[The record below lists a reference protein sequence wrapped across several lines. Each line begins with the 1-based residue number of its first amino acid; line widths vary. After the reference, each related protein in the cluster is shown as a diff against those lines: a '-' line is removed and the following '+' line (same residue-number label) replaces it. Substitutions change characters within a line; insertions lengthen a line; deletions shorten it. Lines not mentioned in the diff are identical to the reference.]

1 MSMLPPARRRIFG
14 AALRRARTQSGY
26 SLDRAAAVLACHRS
40 KISRMETGQRG
51 IRPAELRDLL
61 DAYRTDA
68 PHRDTLLT
76 LAEHLHDAR
85 WWRIYRYDA
94 DAYQDLLWLAAPGA
108 ALWVYEAQFIPGLLQ
123 TEDYTRGIAAA
134 ALATA
139 GHEAREQF
147 VQKRLARQQVFIT
160 GAEAAGLSA
169 IVGEAALQQIVTSRA
184 VMRGQLGHLTEVSD
198 SQRNVTVQVLPL
210 TSGTHAASSG
220 PFTVISFPGPPTVP
234 VIGLAGQTVGVY
246 LDDKEDVERYALI
259 FQQLRAAALP
269 PAESA
274 RMIKS
279 VAKSM

>member
-1 MSMLPPARRRIFG
+1 MSMLPPARHRIFG
-14 AALRRARTQSGY
+14 AALRRTRTQSGY
-26 SLDRAAAVLACHRS
+26 SLDGAAAVLACHRS

-123 TEDYTRGIAAA
+123 TQDYARGIAAA

-139 GHEAREQF
+139 GDEAREQF
-147 VQKRLARQQVFIT
+147 VQSRLACQQVLIH
-160 GAEAAGLSA
+160 GDEAAWFAAILS
-169 IVGEAALQQIVTSRA
+169 EAALRQVVGGRA
-184 VMRGQLGHLTEVSD
+184 VMRDQLGRLIEVSENR
-198 SQRNVTVQVLPL
+198 SNVTVQVLPF
-210 TSGTHAASSG
+210 TAGAHAASSG
-220 PFTVISFPGPPTVP
+220 PFTVMMFPRPRDVP
-234 VIGLAGQTVGVY
+234 VVRLAGQAVGVY
-246 LDDKEDVERYALI
+246 LDNEEGAERYAQI
-259 FQQLRAAALP
+259 FQHLRAAALP
-269 PAESA
+269 PVESA
-274 RMIKS
+274 RMIEN